1 MLIRESNTL
10 APAASESM
18 SQVNANQYSELS
30 ILSSDDS
37 IAMRKRLKENLAREF
52 DNYFKIG
59 ERTNNENYNNGSQ
72 FENLSNNFSVL
83 QPSEADLPV
92 QRMFNKTDK
101 HYRQV
106 LGKREA
112 RISEI
117 DPVIETPESHP
128 L

>member
-52 DNYFKIG
+52 DNYFKTG

-92 QRMFNKTDK
+92 QSMFNKTD
-101 HYRQV
+101 
-106 LGKREA
+106 
-112 RISEI
+112 
-117 DPVIETPESHP
+117 
-128 L
+128 

>member
-92 QRMFNKTDK
+92 QSMFNKTD
-101 HYRQV
+101 
-106 LGKREA
+106 
-112 RISEI
+112 
-117 DPVIETPESHP
+117 
-128 L
+128 